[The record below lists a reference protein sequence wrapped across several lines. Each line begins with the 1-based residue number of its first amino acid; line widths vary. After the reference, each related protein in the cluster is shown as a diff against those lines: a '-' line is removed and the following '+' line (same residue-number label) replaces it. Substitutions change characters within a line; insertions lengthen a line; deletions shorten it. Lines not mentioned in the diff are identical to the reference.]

1 MPHDHPVGPIR
12 RCRQGGEGE
21 ARAVR
26 GEDALGLRQAVEV
39 AEDLDLEVQ
48 LLRDAFDDEVG
59 IGDRAF
65 EVGREREARE
75 GRVGLERRR

>member
-1 MPHDHPVGPIR
+1 MPDEDLRRAIGR
-12 RCRQGGEGE
+12 RCEGGEGE